1 MTNSLLLKE
10 SLKFLELCGV
20 ALANQLSESREDGK
34 RTAPETVSRWLS
46 GVEHRMCLF
55 SLF

>member
-1 MTNSLLLKE
+1 MTNSLLLKQ